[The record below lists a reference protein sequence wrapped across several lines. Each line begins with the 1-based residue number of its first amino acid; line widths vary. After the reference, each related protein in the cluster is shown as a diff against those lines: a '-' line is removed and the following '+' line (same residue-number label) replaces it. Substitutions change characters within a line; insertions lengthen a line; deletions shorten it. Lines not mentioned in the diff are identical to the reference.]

1 MSSDAVRIED
11 HGRVREIVIDRPE
24 ARNALDTA
32 MFDALAAAL
41 EAADRDQA
49 ISCLLIRGADDHF
62 SAGWDL
68 GEAEHPPA
76 PPQDGREHGYPA
88 LMTALE
94 QLRKPIVAAVRGV
107 AVGIGFTLLGHVDLV
122 LVGRSARL
130 RAPFAALGL
139 CPEAGSSATF
149 PALLGPQLTAELFYT
164 GRWLGAD
171 EAVAAGLALRVVED
185 EELTDQARQLAT
197 AVADQPLVSLTTTKG
212 LLRARIDEARQARIV
227 EDLRFAELLRGPD
240 HRAAVA
246 KFMER
251 SA

>member
-1 MSSDAVRIED
+1 MSHAIRVED

-24 ARNALDTA
+24 ARNAIDTA
-32 MFDALAAAL
+32 MFDALAGAL
-41 EAADRDQA
+41 EAAGRDPA
-49 ISCLLIRGADDHF
+49 ISCLLIRGAGDHF

-68 GEAEHPPA
+68 GESENPPVV
-76 PPQDGREHGYPA
+76 PDDGREHGYPA

-94 QLRKPIVAAVRGV
+94 HLHKPIVAAVRGV
-107 AVGIGFTLLGHVDLV
+107 AVGIGFTLLGHVDLT
-122 LVGRSARL
+122 LVARSARM

-164 GRWLGAD
+164 GRWLSAD
-171 EAVAAGLALRVVED
+171 EAVAAGLALRVVDD

-197 AVADQPLVSLTTTKG
+197 AVASQPLASLTATKD
-212 LLRARIDEARQARIV
+212 LLRARIDLARRARTV
-227 EDLRFAELLRGPD
+227 EDLRFAELLRGPA
-240 HRAAVA
+240 HRAAIA

-251 SA
+251 PA